1 MGIALMSSMLLAGCG
16 NRATTP
22 NKDQFGGQTADKSN
36 SQPTLK
42 VVLQH
47 GKYQQAAGLLS
58 VPVVMANKGTNS
70 TLVDSNNFTLH
81 IGKYTFKPYQLGGEP
96 ADFHYNFAAN
106 NTWQNT
112 ISFNIGTHLTKQELK
127 SVKLTY
133 KTDNGKTITASHMDN
148 TISQSKT
155 RVNMQHAIAPIDLGT
170 YYQQSE
176 KYLTEVNK
184 MKAHNANATVPSLD
198 DRFQDDRFDQ
208 FKLWVAIPS
217 TGDAGSKT
225 AALKFYNGT
234 RKDFFLPYGD
244 FELVDKDGN
253 EIQVDPSYRN
263 YQISIPHG
271 KYTTVTVPMESKL
284 TPADGPYHVEVR
296 VDASGTSPSSSFFDT
311 TKGFN
316 AAEVMFSNE
325 VDIDTLFS
333 MSADKYPA
341 DKIKWANQQVDTA
354 NNEVRAQVTLAD
366 YYNLAN
372 HRANYHLITTNDDGS
387 KRAFTVKKVSPKY
400 VMTTSPKTITWH
412 INKLGDAMNYQHVTL
427 QSNGKTILQLK

>member
-234 RKDFFLPYGD
+234 RKDF
-244 FELVDKDGN
+244 
-253 EIQVDPSYRN
+253 SC
-263 YQISIPHG
+263 H
-271 KYTTVTVPMESKL
+271 M
-284 TPADGPYHVEVR
+284 A
-296 VDASGTSPSSSFFDT
+296 
-311 TKGFN
+311 
-316 AAEVMFSNE
+316 
-325 VDIDTLFS
+325 
-333 MSADKYPA
+333 
-341 DKIKWANQQVDTA
+341 
-354 NNEVRAQVTLAD
+354 
-366 YYNLAN
+366 
-372 HRANYHLITTNDDGS
+372 
-387 KRAFTVKKVSPKY
+387 
-400 VMTTSPKTITWH
+400 
-412 INKLGDAMNYQHVTL
+412 
-427 QSNGKTILQLK
+427 ILS

>member
-1 MGIALMSSMLLAGCG
+1 M
-16 NRATTP
+16 
-22 NKDQFGGQTADKSN
+22 
-36 SQPTLK
+36 
-42 VVLQH
+42 
-47 GKYQQAAGLLS
+47 
-58 VPVVMANKGTNS
+58 
-70 TLVDSNNFTLH
+70 
-81 IGKYTFKPYQLGGEP
+81 
-96 ADFHYNFAAN
+96 
-106 NTWQNT
+106 
-112 ISFNIGTHLTKQELK
+112 
-127 SVKLTY
+127 
-133 KTDNGKTITASHMDN
+133 
-148 TISQSKT
+148 
-155 RVNMQHAIAPIDLGT
+155 
-170 YYQQSE
+170 
-176 KYLTEVNK
+176 
-184 MKAHNANATVPSLD
+184 
-198 DRFQDDRFDQ
+198 
-208 FKLWVAIPS
+208 
-217 TGDAGSKT
+217 
-225 AALKFYNGT
+225 
-234 RKDFFLPYGD
+234 PYGD